1 MLFDHNNYDYQ
12 KFIGTIDKTLV
23 QKISFVHNTFIASG
37 ITIVSQFILP
47 STMIRMD
54 DLIHSC
60 VCRYVYVYTYMY
72 VKLYDW
78 NYFHCRIK
86 IIDRSE
92 MKFGEFWLNMF
103 RTKYFTRCISGINFI

>member
-78 NYFHCRIK
+78 NYFHRRIK

-103 RTKYFTRCISGINFI
+103 RTKYFTHCISGINFI